1 MKTGDVLY
9 WIIVDSQTGEPVM
22 RCESREKAR
31 KYVGKDA
38 RICKV
43 VVAK

>member
-9 WIIVDSQTGEPVM
+9 WIIVDAQTGEPVM
-22 RCESREKAR
+22 RCESRSEAR
-31 KYVGKDA
+31 KYAGTGA